1 MSSKGNLATKEY
13 ADKCVEL
20 AKNHKNAIGVISQ
33 SRLDDTQPDL
43 IHMTPGVKFE
53 QKLDNLGQQYNTPEN
68 AVGRG
73 ADIIIVGRGITEA
86 ENHKEK
92 AEEYRN
98 SGWKALLN
106 RSSVNLP

>member
-1 MSSKGNLATKEY
+1 MSSKGNLANREY
-13 ADKCVEL
+13 AKECIKM
-20 AKNHKNAIGVISQ
+20 AKDHKNAIGVISQ

-53 QKLDNLGQQYNTPEN
+53 QKSDNLGKQYNTPEN
-68 AVGRG
+68 AAGRG

-86 ENHKEK
+86 ENCVQK

-98 SGWKALLN
+98 SGWRALMS
-106 RSSVNLP
+106 RTMSQD